1 VINRC
6 VEPDALSLVLC
17 RILVAVLIRKL
28 YFYPELYPHMIE
40 VCDSFYISNDR
51 DAHRVASVSYSQD
64 GESVSTFCGNEF
76 EIESQ
81 KEIIEVPIRLLRKD
95 EVCAECERNHS
106 FINYE
111 RFNFDEEE
119 FEYKFFFRATIRLGD
134 KKGFMISETVGA
146 DTESEARD
154 KIESIIDR
162 STSTTGH
169 RTRG

>member
-1 VINRC
+1 MV
-6 VEPDALSLVLC
+6 
-17 RILVAVLIRKL
+17 
-28 YFYPELYPHMIE
+28 E

-154 KIESIIDR
+154 KIESMYSAADEYIVHYLSR
-162 STSTTGH
+162 SDEYGIWNILVDN
-169 RTRG
+169 RGFNDS

>member
-1 VINRC
+1 MV
-6 VEPDALSLVLC
+6 
-17 RILVAVLIRKL
+17 
-28 YFYPELYPHMIE
+28 E
-40 VCDSFYISNDR
+40 VCDSFYISNDK
-51 DAHRVASVSYSQD
+51 DAHRVASVSYSQE

-81 KEIIEVPIRLLRKD
+81 KEIIEIPIRLLRKD

-154 KIESIIDR
+154 KIESMYSAADEYIVHYLSR
-162 STSTTGH
+162 SDEYGIWNILVDN
-169 RTRG
+169 RGFNDS